1 MLWSLF
7 HFWYW
12 YIVPLLFLISL
23 AIDLSNLLNFD
34 KQPLVSLVLL
44 FFYFNFSDFC
54 SCPYC
59 LFPCP
64 TLDLI
69 CSSFLKMFL
78 RLKFRPLTWDIFSF
92 FNISIY
98 AIDFHLSTIWAASHK
113 FWHVFLF
120 SFSLKYL
127 IISFLGGFL
136 THKLFRSVLFNFQI
150 FQNFLYIF
158 NLWFLV

>member
-1 MLWSLF
+1 M
-7 HFWYW
+7 
-12 YIVPLLFLISL
+12 VPLSFLIL
-23 AIDLSNLLNFD
+23 IYCAAF
-34 KQPLVSLVLL
+34 VLDRSGYRFIKFIEL
-44 FFYFNFSDFC
+44 WQAAFGFTGSTFFYFNFSDFC

>member
-1 MLWSLF
+1 M
-7 HFWYW
+7 
-12 YIVPLLFLISL
+12 VPLSFPILIYC
-23 AIDLSNLLNFD
+23 AAF
-34 KQPLVSLVLL
+34 VLDQSGYRFIKFIEL
-44 FFYFNFSDFC
+44 WQAAFGFTGSTFFYFNFSDFC